1 VDDVRIPDKIS
12 PEIGWRVWLV
22 VAHGGHDL
30 RLHSAVQAKVAWEP
44 RAELR
49 AECRRLPT
57 PGGFSGAPS
66 THDAPSEACGTGG
79 GHGCGIYAARTREA
93 CLQFLKG
100 AYSPARVAGD
110 SVVHRVLGRVALW
123 GKVLEAERGWRA
135 ELAYPADIWVPRLR
149 YASSRAKVSE
159 LQAPGLPVESI
170 AAGLAVYGVPVFLN
184 EEDERPLA
192 A

>member
-1 VDDVRIPDKIS
+1 VDGVRIPDKIA
-12 PEIGWRVWLV
+12 PEIGWRVWLI
-22 VAHGGHDL
+22 VARGGCDL

-57 PGGFSGAPS
+57 PEVFNGAPC
-66 THDAPSEACGTGG
+66 THDAPSEVCGTGG
-79 GHGCGIYAARTREA
+79 GHGCGIYAAKTRAA
-93 CLQFLKG
+93 CLHFLKG

-135 ELAYPADIWVPRLR
+135 ELAYPVDIWVPRLR
-149 YASSRAKVSE
+149 YVSSGANVGE

-170 AAGLAVYGVPVFLN
+170 AAGLAVYGVPVFLA
-184 EEDERPLA
+184 EQDEQPPA